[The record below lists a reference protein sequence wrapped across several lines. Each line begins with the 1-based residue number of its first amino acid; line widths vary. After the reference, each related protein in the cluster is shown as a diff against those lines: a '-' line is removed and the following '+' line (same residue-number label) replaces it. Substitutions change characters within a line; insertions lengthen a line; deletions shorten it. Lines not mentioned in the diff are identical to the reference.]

1 MKLISILGLG
11 IFGSSVAKTLSN
23 FEDVEIIAVDQD
35 ERNIER
41 VSSFV
46 TQGVVGDITD
56 FDLLK
61 EIRLGDCDIVVVATG
76 SHLESSI
83 LAIMHAK
90 NLGVPKIVAKAK
102 NRSYMQIYK
111 QIGADEIIRPE
122 KEMGEKLAHELV
134 RRHIIDVIE
143 LDDSHSVV
151 EFIVPDK
158 WVGKSVEVLDLR
170 SNYAMNVIGI
180 RKSLEDQLNVS
191 FRPNYVFTKGE
202 LVVAITD
209 SKKFETADYLNK
221 L

>member
-23 FEDVEIIAVDQD
+23 YEDVEIIAVDQD

-61 EIRLGDCDIVVVATG
+61 EIGLGDCDIVVVATG

>member
-111 QIGADEIIRPE
+111 QIGADVIVRPE
-122 KEMGEKLAHELV
+122 KEMGEKLAHDLV
-134 RRHIIDVIE
+134 RRHIIDIIE

-170 SNYAMNVIGI
+170 SNYAMIVLGI

-191 FRPNYVFTKGE
+191 FRPNCVFTKGD
-202 LVVAITD
+202 LAVAITD
-209 SKKFETADYLNK
+209 SKKFETADY
-221 L
+221 

>member
-61 EIRLGDCDIVVVATG
+61 EIGLGDCDIVVVATG